1 MMTREMVLEL
11 LATLG
16 SDVDVYERMDGTIR
30 VTVQDFEGFDE
41 EWSEVEA
48 DYDEDAVDAVYER
61 LEAEASEAEGDY
73 YRYFQ
78 FDDFTVVWGYA
89 SMDI

>member
-30 VTVQDFEGFDE
+30 VTVEDFEGFDE

-61 LEAEASEAEGDY
+61 LEAEASEVSGDY

-78 FDDFTVVWGYA
+78 FDGFTVVWGYA

>member
-30 VTVQDFEGFDE
+30 VTVQDL
-41 EWSEVEA
+41 SLLPV
-48 DYDEDAVDAVYER
+48 
-61 LEAEASEAEGDY
+61 
-73 YRYFQ
+73 
-78 FDDFTVVWGYA
+78 
-89 SMDI
+89 